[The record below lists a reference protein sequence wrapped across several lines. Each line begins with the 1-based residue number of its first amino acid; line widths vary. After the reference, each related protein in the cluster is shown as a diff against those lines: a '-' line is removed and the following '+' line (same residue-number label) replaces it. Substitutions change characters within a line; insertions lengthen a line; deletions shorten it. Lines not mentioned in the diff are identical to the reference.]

1 MKINAPSNR
10 NHTVYAV
17 IVAVVIVIGL
27 ASRKF
32 AWLLPSLLKKN
43 AGDILWATM
52 VFFLVGL
59 LLPRLST
66 LRIAIISAL
75 FSVFIE
81 FFKFFHAPALDA
93 FRDTTMGRL
102 IFGYGFSWSNLVC
115 YGLGI
120 LLGVAVDMAWRNWR
134 RTNLLASH
142 SA

>member
-1 MKINAPSNR
+1 
-10 NHTVYAV
+10 VF
-17 IVAVVIVIGL
+17 VAVVIVIGL

-52 VFFLVGL
+52 VFFLAGL

-66 LRIAIISAL
+66 LRIAVMSAL
-75 FSVFIE
+75 FSLFIE
-81 FFKFFHAPALDA
+81 FFKLFHAPLLDA
-93 FRDTTMGRL
+93 FRDTTIGRL

-120 LLGVAVDMAWRNWR
+120 LLGVAVEAARNQGSF
-134 RTNLLASH
+134 NKKIIP
-142 SA
+142 